1 MQSKHIYIYILIIG
15 LITIGCQKLV
25 NDPGTSTDPEIQS
38 DEGLNYWGG
47 SYNDY
52 GHAVVQTTDG
62 GYAVVG
68 STYGTSE
75 GDNLY
80 LVKFDGSLNVEG
92 TPLSYGGNS
101 AAGSNAI
108 VTTGN
113 IAYTNYAKD
122 IQQTPDGGY
131 IAVGSTFNGTDYDV
145 WVLKLGSDFTV
156 TWEDTL
162 KGTTTGN
169 YNDFGN
175 SIYQLESG
183 DYIICGTTYDG
194 TDNELTLWKVGN
206 AGSHDL
212 DDVTG
217 ADGPFYQLGD
227 NSTEDRGSYVTQT
240 SDGGFIVVGTVPTGI
255 QLVKL
260 QANGSVDTGFST
272 DGLHI
277 VGSAGDEGIYVQ
289 QLENSDDYIVVGKT
303 DGGAGSQSQ
312 VILKVIDNDVAADGA
327 DLYSR
332 TMGGAYNDIPECVRE
347 TEGDGGFVVVGSKY
361 EDGSMSQV
369 WVTKLTSSLATVWDH
384 TYGGDLDD
392 FGNSIKQTTDGG
404 YIITGSTM
412 SYGNQSEIILL
423 KLDNDGKIETLIGK
437 LNAST
442 GE

>member
-62 GYAVVG
+62 GYAIVG

-131 IAVGSTFNGTDYDV
+131 IVVGSTFNGTDYDV

-217 ADGPFYQLGD
+217 ADGPFYQLGA

-312 VILKVIDNDVAADGA
+312 VILKVIANDVAADGA

-347 TEGDGGFVVVGSKY
+347 TGDGGFVVVGSKY

-369 WVTKLTSSLATVWDH
+369 WVTKLTSSLSTVWDH

-392 FGNSIKQTTDGG
+392 FGNSIKQTADGG